1 MNLWKLCDE
10 HTFTFIDKRQVCI
23 KCGLIEDI
31 IQEPYIRSITHYKQI
46 CGASLG
52 GAYPSGL
59 TSSYISQDKL
69 REQIYKFKIREH
81 NKFIKKNQGSN
92 PSYPS
97 GGAYPSDDDKYSDK
111 YSEKYMD
118 YIRFLQ
124 QNQEQ
129 ILPKKKNRKREI
141 TKIYGE
147 HKKIIIDYITLLDEV
162 LHNNKL

>member
-52 GAYPSGL
+52 GAYPSGPSGL

-97 GGAYPSDDDKYSDK
+97 GEVPWEIL
-111 YSEKYMD
+111 YSE

-124 QNQEQ
+124 QNQDKIL
-129 ILPKKKNRKREI
+129 ILPKNKPRKRKL

-147 HKKIIIDYITLLDEV
+147 HKKIIIDYITLLV
-162 LHNNKL
+162 LHNNRL